1 MNVSTD
7 PGPTRGLDS
16 LPCGPLP
23 SFLAWVAGLA
33 LVLAAMPTQA
43 LGAGDDLP
51 RLSSV
56 FSQVDEMLEDVQRIM
71 GFGPRRP
78 IRTRAISKQEFRRLY
93 ETRMRQQQ
101 KPKEMERE
109 LLFLRMFGLV
119 PEDFDYEETVLDLLS
134 EQAWALYDFKRRRL
148 YLADWA
154 PRDALEY
161 ALVHELVHA
170 VDDHHFNLRKYVES
184 APESERQLARL
195 AAMEG
200 QASWV
205 MTQWVMERSDRSL
218 EGNRLLA
225 VAAASATRFEARQF
239 PVYERTPVYFREV
252 LIFPYTDGLLFQDA
266 LIQRFGSAGFR
277 KVFEQ
282 PPATTQQIIQPE
294 LYLQSFDPHPPS
306 MEDISIP
313 KAFKR
318 VYDGTFGQLDHRILL
333 EHHFGENDR
342 GELLDR
348 WRGAAFEIYQERGG
362 TGAVLRYAVRWDSP
376 EAAREYYHL
385 YRQVCERKWEGL
397 ELVDSGADRCEGT
410 GPLGRVMLELDGSV
424 LRSVEGLPL

>member
-1 MNVSTD
+1 
-7 PGPTRGLDS
+7 
-16 LPCGPLP
+16 
-23 SFLAWVAGLA
+23 
-33 LVLAAMPTQA
+33 
-43 LGAGDDLP
+43 
-51 RLSSV
+51 
-56 FSQVDEMLEDVQRIM
+56 MLEDVQRIM

-225 VAAASATRFEARQF
+225 VAAASATRFEAQQF
-239 PVYERTPVYFREV
+239 PVYEQTPVYFREV

-266 LIQRFGSAGFR
+266 LIQQFGSAGFR

-294 LYLQSFDPHPPS
+294 LYLKSFDPHPPS

-342 GELLDR
+342 SELLDR

-397 ELVDSGADRCEGT
+397 ELVDSGVDRCEGT